1 LGGLRDKN
9 PAKAL
14 LGVALGL
21 NEPGKENFMKVV
33 AVSGSPRPQGNTSQL
48 LHQVLEVLAKQGME
62 TEYLSLHDKQILP
75 CKACL
80 KCAKDKNRCAQEDDF
95 MPVYQAMAAADGLI
109 VGSPVY
115 FGSATPN
122 LMALLDRAGYV
133 ARQGDNPFYRKV
145 GTPIVVARRA
155 GVNFTYAQLQFF
167 FCIMGMYVPGATYW
181 PIAYGLKPGDVAQD
195 AEGLK
200 TMTDLAEN
208 MAFLMKKLG

>member
-1 LGGLRDKN
+1 MRRIT
-9 PAKAL
+9 
-14 LGVALGL
+14 V
-21 NEPGKENFMKVV
+21 MKVL
-33 AVSGSPRPQGNTSQL
+33 AISGSPRPAGNTWL
-48 LHQVLEVLAKQGME
+48 LLAEALKALEAQGIS

-75 CKACL
+75 CRACL
-80 KCAKDKNRCAQEDDF
+80 KCAEDKNRCAQEDDF
-95 MPVYQAMAAADGLI
+95 MPVYEAMSAADGLI

-155 GVNFTYAQLQFF
+155 GVNFTYAQLQLW
-167 FCIMGMYVPGATYW
+167 FCITGMFVPGSSYW
-181 PIAYGLKPGDVAQD
+181 PIAYGLNPGDAAGD

-200 TMTDLAEN
+200 TITDLADN
-208 MAFLMKKLG
+208 MAWLLKKLK

>member
-1 LGGLRDKN
+1 
-9 PAKAL
+9 
-14 LGVALGL
+14 
-21 NEPGKENFMKVV
+21 MKVL
-33 AVSGSPRPQGNTSQL
+33 AISGSPRGQGNTSHL
-48 LHQVLEVLAKQGME
+48 LQEALKILREQGLE

-75 CKACL
+75 CRACL
-80 KCAKDKNRCAQEDDF
+80 KCAQDKNRCAQEDDF
-95 MPVYQAMAAADGLI
+95 MPIFSAMGRADGLI

-155 GVNFTYAQLQFF
+155 GVNFTYAQLQFWF
-167 FCIMGMYVPGATYW
+167 VIMGMFVPGATYW
-181 PIAYGLKPGDVAQD
+181 PISYGLKPGDVAQD

-200 TMTDLAEN
+200 TVANLAEN
-208 MAFLMKKLG
+208 LAWLLQKLG